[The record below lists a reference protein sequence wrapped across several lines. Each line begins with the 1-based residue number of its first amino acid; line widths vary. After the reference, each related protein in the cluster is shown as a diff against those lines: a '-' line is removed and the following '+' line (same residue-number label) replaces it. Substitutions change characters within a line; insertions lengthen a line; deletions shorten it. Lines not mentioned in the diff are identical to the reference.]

1 LLLLLTSVGEAS
13 ASLLLRVQSY
23 NRFLAPPNISQKKI
37 DFCAFLSILTK
48 IFAEIGTQIGLKIAT
63 SAVKK
68 NSAECKF
75 LCRRLIFLGLESV
88 LFE

>member
-68 NSAECKF
+68 IQPSANF
-75 LCRRLIFLGLESV
+75 FAFG
-88 LFE
+88 